1 VGASLTMERVVVE
14 GLAGAGMV
22 VGSTG
27 MARLCG
33 GRLLVDEARAF
44 PPFNLAGVELQD

>member
-1 VGASLTMERVVVE
+1 MERVVVE
-14 GLAGAGMV
+14 GLAGAGML

-33 GRLLVDEARAF
+33 GRLLVDEALAF
-44 PPFNLAGVELQD
+44 PPFNFSGVELQE